1 MTTRTVRSGQGDR
14 LFRKSLG
21 SILARWRASLLRLR
35 LVWLLDGLIGRVNS
49 LHSRRRG
56 SGGVLVLA
64 TAGMGNTGDEAML
77 ESCLANVPGQITV
90 VVQSSNSF
98 TPWRPDVATLVL
110 PHLID
115 GPLYR
120 RFPDVVRFARQLNR
134 ATELCVIGA
143 DVMDGVYYPP
153 SAMARFSLL
162 NLANRLGVRTRVL
175 GFSWSDQAEPSA
187 WEAIRRV
194 APSTRLFVR
203 DPQSLRRLEERGV
216 ESAIAAADIVF
227 ALPHDSA
234 APARTKTVRAKLALL
249 NVSGLIQSRMDQVP
263 EFEQVLQHLGE
274 AGWSLCFVPHVV
286 RPGDDDLS
294 TQRLLEAGVGLDSN
308 VRFIDAK
315 PSVHEVQKLVS
326 QADLII
332 TGRMHLAVLGIAAGV
347 PAVVLGTQ
355 GKVAGLCELV
365 GSGATEIEP
374 KPGFGAEIID
384 AVRGME
390 SVGLPE
396 LQANVRRVRPRL
408 VELAG
413 RNFDGM
419 SG

>member
-1 MTTRTVRSGQGDR
+1 MTTRTVHSQQRVR
-14 LFRKSLG
+14 LFLNWLG

-35 LVWLLDGLIGRVNS
+35 LVWLLDGLMGRVSS
-49 LHSRRRG
+49 LRLRRRS

-77 ESCLANVPGQITV
+77 DSLLANVPGQITL
-90 VVQSSNSF
+90 VVQSSDSF
-98 TPWRPDVATLVL
+98 TPLRPDVAMLVL

-134 ATELCVIGA
+134 GSELCMIGA

-162 NLANRLGVRTRVL
+162 NLANRSGLQTRVL

-194 APSTRLFVR
+194 APATQLFVR
-203 DPQSLRRLEERGV
+203 DPQSLRRLEARGV
-216 ESAIAAADIVF
+216 EGAIAAADIVF
-227 ALPHDSA
+227 ALPHNSSA
-234 APARTKTVRAKLALL
+234 PPPIKTGRAKLALL
-249 NVSGLIQSRMDQVP
+249 NVSGLIQGRMDQLP
-263 EFEQVLQHLGE
+263 EFEAVLRHLRE
-274 AGWSLCFVPHVV
+274 TGWSMCFVPHVV

-294 TQRLLEAGVGLDSN
+294 TQRALQAGIGLDSN

-315 PSVHEVQKLVS
+315 PSVHEVQELVS
-326 QADLII
+326 RADLII

-374 KPGFGAEIID
+374 RPGFGAEIID

-390 SVGLPE
+390 SVGLHE
-396 LQANVRRVRPRL
+396 LQANVRRVGPRL

-413 RNFDGM
+413 RNFEGM
-419 SG
+419 SR